1 MEITSKT
8 ESVVVKYE
16 GHVATV
22 MVNRPEVLNALDE
35 PTLKR
40 VITKVERSSGKFCA
54 YRCVM
59 RERRGFSAGG
69 DIKSMLSSNDESKF
83 DGIMNTIS
91 EVVVTLYT
99 MPKLVIS
106 AIHTNCR
113 SWIKY
118 CVNS

>member
-1 MEITSKT
+1 
-8 ESVVVKYE
+8 
-16 GHVATV
+16 

-35 PTLKR
+35 PTLKELLQKLKE
-40 VITKVERSSGKFCA
+40 VAESSAHIVVLCGN
-54 YRCVM
+54 Y
-59 RERRGFSAGG
+59 RGFSGG